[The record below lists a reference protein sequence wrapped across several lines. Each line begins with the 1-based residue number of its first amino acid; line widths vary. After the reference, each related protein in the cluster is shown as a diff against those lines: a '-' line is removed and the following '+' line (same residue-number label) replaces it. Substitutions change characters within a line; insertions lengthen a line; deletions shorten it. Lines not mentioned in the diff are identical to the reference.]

1 LACDRQFGQALQRH
15 RVSALL
21 LGIVAFLAHFGAIGY
36 LLMHDADYWTDYCAG
51 GLLGRFFKG
60 LGSWFWVVYDIAL
73 RRTRPT
79 RFLFGLRLERTKS

>member
-1 LACDRQFGQALQRH
+1 
-15 RVSALL
+15 
-21 LGIVAFLAHFGAIGY
+21 
-36 LLMHDADYWTDYCAG
+36 MHDADYWTDYCAG